1 MTIEQTVEIPP
12 SHRLT
17 IDVPPEIPTGRVRL
31 TFSPETKASG
41 NGFHIPLISW
51 FQKRR
56 EERFRRAV
64 MEFAGCL
71 KDSPAFEGDPVA
83 IFRRERDEWDER
95 LEINETQSHL

>member
-1 MTIEQTVEIPP
+1 MTIEQIVEIP
-12 SHRLT
+12 SGRRLT
-17 IDVPPEIPTGRVRL
+17 IEVPSEIPAGRVRL
-31 TFSPETKASG
+31 TFSPETKASD
-41 NGFHIPLISW
+41 NGFPIPLISW

-71 KDSPAFEGDPVA
+71 KDSPAFAGDPVA
-83 IFRRERDEWDER
+83 IFRGERDEWDER